1 MQMILFKNSIIQ
13 LDYNPAADIL
23 EVGYPDLHG
32 FLLPEIKHS
41 IDIMIAN
48 VRNYDVKRVLLD
60 STKTIISVSEEESR
74 EVATYLAG
82 GLMKT
87 RVQKVARLQSASAAV
102 EATAQ
107 GNIKHIREAQ
117 ALPFLLQNFT
127 VKAAAV
133 AWLTSPEG

>member
-1 MQMILFKNSIIQ
+1 MILFTNSIIK

-41 IDIMIAN
+41 IDIMIDN
-48 VRNYDVKRVLLD
+48 VKNYDVKRVLLD
-60 STKTIISVSEEESR
+60 STKTIISVSEEESK
-74 EVATYLAG
+74 EVAMYLAG

-87 RVQKVARLQSASAAV
+87 RVQKLARLQSASAVV

-107 GNIKHIREAQ
+107 GNIKHIRESQ

-127 VKAAAV
+127 VKAEAV
-133 AWLTSPEG
+133 AWLTSKEG